1 MSRMSMGFSR
11 FFSTVLAF
19 SLCLFLGLAPRRAA
33 AQGDE
38 RKYTVISGTGQS
50 LYRIAIP
57 QPLLQGDVG
66 GAAKSINAVLGND
79 LKLIGFFK
87 VLNPKGFLADLQ
99 KEGMGIVAQDWINVG
114 AQAVVK
120 AKVRSSGAKVSVDF
134 RLYDMGRAAAPVL
147 TKSYTSSAK
156 GVRRSAHLFGDEIVK
171 YFTGDKGIF
180 TTKIAFASVSRT
192 GKTSYIYAMDYDGHG
207 VYRVS
212 NTGSQNILPA
222 WSPGGQIAYTAFLW
236 RNPDVYLVSGS
247 GGRATRISK
256 RQGLNTGAAFSPS
269 GKSIALTLSKDGNSE
284 IYVISPSG
292 EIISRLTKNGA
303 IDTSPNWSPDG
314 SQIAFVSNRGGSPQI
329 YSMSASGGDV
339 RRLTFKGTYNQEPAW
354 CPRKDT
360 PLIAFTARDESGRFD
375 IFTINT
381 KTAELKRLTQGQGS
395 NKSPSWSPN
404 GRVIVFSSSRGG
416 LWVMNPDG
424 LNQHQIYRGRAETP
438 TWSWR

>member
-1 MSRMSMGFSR
+1 MGISKLCF
-11 FFSTVLAF
+11 TLA
-19 SLCLFLGLAPRRAA
+19 LLIAIAPRLVS

-66 GAAKSINAVLGND
+66 AAAKSLNKVLSND

-87 VLNPKGFLADLQ
+87 VLNPKGFLANLK
-99 KEGMGIVAQDWINVG
+99 KEQMSIVAQDWINVG

-120 AKVRSSGAKVSVDF
+120 AKVRRSGNKVSVDF

-156 GVRRSAHLFGDEIVK
+156 GVRRSAHRFGDEIVK

-180 TTKIAFASVSRT
+180 TSKIAFASVSRT

-212 NTGSQNILPA
+212 RTGSQNILPS
-222 WSPGGQIAYTAFLW
+222 WSPGGRLAYTAFLW
-236 RNPDVYLVSGS
+236 RNPDVYLVAGS
-247 GGRATRISK
+247 GERAKRISK
-256 RQGLNTGAAFSPS
+256 RQGLYTGAAWSPS
-269 GKSIALTLSKDGNSE
+269 GQIALTLSKDGNSE
-284 IYVISPSG
+284 IYVIKSTG
-292 EIISRLTKNGA
+292 EIVRRLTKNGS

-314 SQIAFVSNRGGSPQI
+314 SKIAFVSNRGGSPQI
-329 YSMSASGGDV
+329 YVMPSSGGSA
-339 RRLTFKGTYNQEPAW
+339 RRLTFKGNYNQEPSW

-360 PLIAFTARDESGRFD
+360 PLIAFTARDASGRFD
-375 IFTINT
+375 IFTINA

-395 NKSPSWSPN
+395 NKSPSWAPN
-404 GRVIVFSSSRGG
+404 GRLIVFSSSRGG

-424 LNQHQIYRGRAETP
+424 LNQHQIYRGRAGTP
-438 TWSWR
+438 SWSWK